1 MTYLLD
7 LIQILTVI
15 VYGIIL
21 KLKIIIN
28 KK

>member
-15 VYGIIL
+15 AYGIIL